1 MVIKKERFGD
11 AMDVALEGR
20 LDTQSSRLLE
30 HELEQS
36 YHELRELNIDL
47 TGLEYISSAGL
58 SVLLIAQ
65 RRMNRQGAFGRA
77 PRGSKELRKQSR
89 NQRLFEQWS
98 KLTAEQQAELRAK
111 SEYIHGGTH

>member
-11 AMDVALEGR
+11 VMDVALEGR
-20 LDTQSSRLLE
+20 LDTQSSQLLE

-65 RRMNRQGAFGRA
+65 RRMNRQGRMRLTGVRCQVMDVLDATGF
-77 PRGSKELRKQSR
+77 SR
-89 NQRLFEQWS
+89 
-98 KLTAEQQAELRAK
+98 
-111 SEYIHGGTH
+111 IMMIC

>member
-11 AMDVALEGR
+11 VMDVALEGR

-58 SVLLIAQ
+58 SVLLSAQ
-65 RRMNRQGAFGRA
+65 RRMNRQGRMGLTGVRCQVMNALDATGF
-77 PRGSKELRKQSR
+77 SKFMMIS
-89 NQRLFEQWS
+89 
-98 KLTAEQQAELRAK
+98 
-111 SEYIHGGTH
+111 

>member
-20 LDTQSSRLLE
+20 LDAQSSRLLE

-65 RRMNRQGAFGRA
+65 RRMNRQGRMRLTGV
-77 PRGSKELRKQSR
+77 RGQVMNALDATGFSKFMMIS
-89 NQRLFEQWS
+89 
-98 KLTAEQQAELRAK
+98 
-111 SEYIHGGTH
+111 

>member
-11 AMDVALEGR
+11 VMDVALEGR

-65 RRMNRQGAFGRA
+65 RRMNRQGRM
-77 PRGSKELRKQSR
+77 
-89 NQRLFEQWS
+89 RLTGVRCQVMNALDATGFWETKHACCVQ
-98 KLTAEQQAELRAK
+98 K
-111 SEYIHGGTH
+111 

>member
-11 AMDVALEGR
+11 AMEVVLVGR

-36 YHELRELNIDL
+36 YYELTELNIDL

-58 SVLLIAQ
+58 SVLLSAQ
-65 RRMNRQGAFGRA
+65 RRMNRQGRMRLTGVRHQVMDVLDSTGF
-77 PRGSKELRKQSR
+77 SKFMMIS
-89 NQRLFEQWS
+89 
-98 KLTAEQQAELRAK
+98 
-111 SEYIHGGTH
+111 